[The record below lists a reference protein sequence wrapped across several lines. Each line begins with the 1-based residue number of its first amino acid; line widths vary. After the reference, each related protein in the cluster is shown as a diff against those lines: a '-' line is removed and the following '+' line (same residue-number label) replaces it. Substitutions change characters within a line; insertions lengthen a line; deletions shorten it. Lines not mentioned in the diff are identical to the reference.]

1 MTANVLLIAVGG
13 IGFRHFQALL
23 NCESDFELHVLD
35 LNTDTIE
42 RAKAYAAEQ
51 LKPIVMKR
59 EFAFCQHHLI
69 YRASGF

>member
-23 NCESDFELHVLD
+23 NCESDFELHVID
-35 LNTDTIE
+35 INTDTIE

-51 LKPIVMKR
+51 VNHKTI
-59 EFAFCQHHLI
+59 H
-69 YRASGF
+69 YYASVGELEKASCF